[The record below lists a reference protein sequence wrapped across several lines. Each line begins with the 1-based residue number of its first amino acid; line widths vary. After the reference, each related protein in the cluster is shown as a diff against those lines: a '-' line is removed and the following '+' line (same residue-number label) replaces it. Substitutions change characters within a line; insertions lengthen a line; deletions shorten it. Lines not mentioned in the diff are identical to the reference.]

1 MRVLRFIRRQVR
13 FLLVGTRD
21 LSVSSDRLDTEV
33 ARLDAKV
40 AMLSTQVAMLST
52 QVSEVSGDL
61 VRLQQIALQLS
72 DLDARV
78 STLHDHADN
87 VVAHLRE
94 LTESG
99 ALASAAVNESGV
111 RLMQVETAGDR
122 HRKEID
128 AMRAALRSVVDD
140 LGDRV
145 TQLTVRLNE
154 L

>member
-21 LSVSSDRLDTEV
+21 LSASSDRLDTEV
-33 ARLDAKV
+33 ARLDA
-40 AMLSTQVAMLST
+40 QVAMLST

-61 VRLQQIALQLS
+61 VRLRQVALELS

-78 STLHDHADN
+78 STLYDHADN
-87 VVAHLRE
+87 VVADLRE

-99 ALASAAVNESGV
+99 ALVSAAVNESGM
-111 RLMQVETAGDR
+111 RLTQVETADDR